1 MDSQRGHRGPE
12 GIEAGAPNVKAE
24 QTRIA
29 YRCDTSKM
37 PRSAGL
43 TCDESIAIIAKSS
56 VTLNYPLTKE
66 HVKQFGKALVDAR
79 EKHLQLFAGVL
90 LEEQLSWNDF
100 QKHHKGFV
108 AQFCSRVF
116 SISIAVAIS
125 QFSISSC

>member
-1 MDSQRGHRGPE
+1 MLLQ
-12 GIEAGAPNVKAE
+12 
-24 QTRIA
+24 
-29 YRCDTSKM
+29 KM

-66 HVKQFGKALVDAR
+66 HVKQFGQALVDAR
-79 EKHLQLFAGVL
+79 EKHLQLFAAVL

-108 AQFCSRVF
+108 AQFCSRICSVF
-116 SISIAVAIS
+116 ISIAVAIL
-125 QFSISSC
+125 ISWC